1 MAMDQAG
8 SVPWTDRETVER
20 AAAGDPVAW
29 QDLVRAYQERLRR
42 MIALRLDPRLRGRI
56 DPSDVVQET
65 FLDATGLLSGYQR
78 DPPLPFYL
86 WLRQLAGTRLAK
98 AHRHH
103 LGTVRRDVRREVV
116 IPGEPN
122 CGVSSATLADHL
134 AGREGRPSEAA
145 ARAELRARLE
155 ELLNRLEPLDREV
168 LALRHFEQLS
178 NAETAHVLGLTEAA
192 ASKRYVRA
200 LERVREQLANAPG
213 GWDL

>member
-1 MAMDQAG
+1 MSQEGQGPLAAKMM
-8 SVPWTDRETVER
+8 VDRAT
-20 AAAGDPVAW
+20 AGDPAAW

-42 MIALRLDPRLRGRI
+42 MVALRLDPRLRGRV
-56 DPSDVVQET
+56 DPSDIVQET
-65 FLDATGLLSGYQR
+65 FLDATGLLADYQR
-78 DPPLPFYL
+78 NPPLPFYL

-103 LGTVRRDVRREVV
+103 LGTLCRDVRREVV
-116 IPGEPN
+116 IRNEPTS
-122 CGVSSATLADHL
+122 GVSSAALADHL

-145 ARAELRARLE
+145 VQAELRARLE
-155 ELLNRLEPLDREV
+155 ELLDRLEPLDREV

-178 NAETAHVLGLTEAA
+178 NAEAAHVLGLTEAA

-200 LERVREQLANAPG
+200 LERLRERLAGNPG